1 MPVLWPIYGRH
12 RDRAFPRAKV
22 CGVPGRGVVV
32 ACWRE
37 RNRLMM
43 TSATHMWSTQLGAKK
58 RTARAAGVPGT
69 CRGCACRGGS
79 LQGELLACMLLC
91 VLLLSPVSAQ
101 VIHPLQ
107 EDGRTVFVNDGTV
120 ASKPAVKTAAG
131 NPPAFEYW
139 SNTERRWKPLPP
151 ASSGLLRRARVAA
164 AEVQSFVEARPPAK
178 RAPEEPSATTLNY
191 RYPAQSQGSSP
202 AEIDRIIEE
211 AAARH
216 HVDPNLVRAVI
227 KVESNFN
234 PAAVSRRGAMGLMQL
249 MPATARKFN
258 VSNPFDPRQNVEAG
272 VRHLKRLLDNFGG
285 DVGLTL
291 AAYNAGEAAV
301 NRNNGVPPYAET
313 QRYLRQFKVLYD
325 GKTGTL
331 ISSSAPIHISRDGYG
346 VLTITNVE

>member
-1 MPVLWPIYGRH
+1 
-12 RDRAFPRAKV
+12 
-22 CGVPGRGVVV
+22 
-32 ACWRE
+32 
-37 RNRLMM
+37 
-43 TSATHMWSTQLGAKK
+43 
-58 RTARAAGVPGT
+58 
-69 CRGCACRGGS
+69 
-79 LQGELLACMLLC
+79 MLLC
-91 VLLLSPVSAQ
+91 VLLISPISAQ
-101 VIHPLQ
+101 IIHPLQ

-120 ASKPAVKTAAG
+120 ASKPAIKTAAG
-131 NPPAFEYW
+131 NLPAFEYW

-164 AEVQSFVEARPPAK
+164 AEVQSLVEARPPAK
-178 RAPEEPSATTLNY
+178 PAIEEPLAVTLNY
-191 RYPAQSQGSSP
+191 RHPAQSQGSSP

-216 HVDPNLVRAVI
+216 HVDANLVRAVI

-234 PAAVSRRGAMGLMQL
+234 PAAVSRKGAMGLMQL

-285 DVGLTL
+285 NVGLTL

-301 NRNNGVPPYAET
+301 NRNNGVPPYPET
-313 QRYLRQFKVLYD
+313 RRYVRQI
-325 GKTGTL
+325 TGFYGGEASTL
-331 ISSSAPIHISRDGYG
+331 ISAAPIRVSRNAYG

>member
-1 MPVLWPIYGRH
+1 
-12 RDRAFPRAKV
+12 
-22 CGVPGRGVVV
+22 
-32 ACWRE
+32 
-37 RNRLMM
+37 
-43 TSATHMWSTQLGAKK
+43 
-58 RTARAAGVPGT
+58 
-69 CRGCACRGGS
+69 
-79 LQGELLACMLLC
+79 MLLC

-101 VIHPLQ
+101 MIHPVQ
-107 EDGRTVFVNDGTV
+107 EDGRMVFVNDGTV
-120 ASKPAVKTAAG
+120 ASGPASQPSGG
-131 NPPAFEYW
+131 NSPALEYW

-164 AEVQSFVEARPPAK
+164 AEVQSFVQARPAAK
-178 RAPEEPSATTLNY
+178 PAPEKPATPN
-191 RYPAQSQGSSP
+191 SQRQTGSHGSNS

-216 HVDPNLVRAVI
+216 HVDANLVRAVI

-272 VRHLKRLLDNFGG
+272 VQHLKRLLDNFGG
-285 DVGLTL
+285 NVGLTL

-301 NRNNGVPPYAET
+301 NRNNGIPPYPET
-313 QRYLRQFKVLYD
+313 RQYVRQIKGFY
-325 GKTGTL
+325 GGETSTL
-331 ISSSAPIHISRDGYG
+331 ISSAPIRVSRDAFG

>member
-1 MPVLWPIYGRH
+1 
-12 RDRAFPRAKV
+12 
-22 CGVPGRGVVV
+22 
-32 ACWRE
+32 
-37 RNRLMM
+37 
-43 TSATHMWSTQLGAKK
+43 MWSTQLGRTK
-58 RTARAAGVPGT
+58 RTALA
-69 CRGCACRGGS
+69 S
-79 LQGELLACMLLC
+79 LLLC
-91 VLLLSPVSAQ
+91 VLLWSPVSAQ
-101 VIHPLQ
+101 TIHPVQ

-120 ASKPAVKTAAG
+120 ASGPASRPAG
-131 NPPAFEYW
+131 GNSPAFEYW

-164 AEVQSFVEARPPAK
+164 AEVQSFVQARPAAK
-178 RAPEEPSATTLNY
+178 PAPEKPATPN
-191 RYPAQSQGSSP
+191 SQRQTGSHGSNS

-216 HVDPNLVRAVI
+216 HVDANLVRAVI

-272 VRHLKRLLDNFGG
+272 VQHLKRLLDNFGG
-285 DVGLTL
+285 NVGLTL

-301 NRNNGVPPYAET
+301 NRNNGIPPYPET
-313 QRYLRQFKVLYD
+313 RQYVRQIKGFY
-325 GKTGTL
+325 GGETSTL
-331 ISSSAPIHISRDGYG
+331 ISSAPIRVSRDAFG